1 MQLTRILTAAVTAAF
16 LSTPVSA
23 QLEVFGGAGVRA
35 STMVGYWSDA
45 TQSAT
50 GLAIQYGQGQWK
62 DEYDQKLDQLK
73 GKRAR
78 LGKDW
83 WTTLDT
89 SLKLDFGGVTVP
101 PGSYFLGLQCDQD
114 GKFALALLDA
124 NKALAASA
132 MPFLESAWKID
143 LSVPMTL
150 EKGVLK
156 QTVERMTIALEP
168 RKDDESKITLSIT
181 WGKHRLSA
189 TCKAGLPADK
199 DAGGNKDEKGKKG
212 QTAKVVERGTDADA
226 GYLRPSPSI
235 QNDSGGAP
243 QESKPSVTQL
253 TCVIFGPS
261 RFQSSPPASDTAK

>member
-1 MQLTRILTAAVTAAF
+1 MQFPRILTAAVTAAF
-16 LSTPVSA
+16 LSTSLSA
-23 QLEVFGGAGVRA
+23 QLEMFGGAGVRA

-50 GLAIQYGQGQWK
+50 GLAIQYGQGEWK
-62 DEYDQKLDQLK
+62 DEYDDKLDQLK

-89 SLKLDFGGVTVP
+89 SLKLDFGGVIVP

-143 LSVPMTL
+143 LSVPMAL

-156 QTVERMTIALEP
+156 QTVQRLTIALEP
-168 RKDDESKITLSIT
+168 GKDDQTRITLAIT
-181 WGKHRLSA
+181 WGRHRLSA
-189 TCKAGLPADK
+189 TCKAGPISEKAE
-199 DAGGNKDEKGKKG
+199 ANENEKGKKG
-212 QTAKVVERGTDADA
+212 QTAKVVG
-226 GYLRPSPSI
+226 
-235 QNDSGGAP
+235 
-243 QESKPSVTQL
+243 
-253 TCVIFGPS
+253 
-261 RFQSSPPASDTAK
+261 PASRRAAAAAAPAPADRAVQLLKQ

>member
-16 LSTPVSA
+16 LSTSVSA
-23 QLEVFGGAGVRA
+23 QLELFGGAGVRA

-50 GLAIQYGQGQWK
+50 AVSIQYGQGKWK
-62 DEYDQKLDQLK
+62 DEYNDRLDQLR

-83 WTTLDT
+83 WTTFDT

-114 GKFALALLDA
+114 GKFALVLLDA
-124 NKALAASA
+124 NKAMAASA

-156 QTVERMTIALEP
+156 QTVELMTIALEP
-168 RKDDESKITLSIT
+168 GKDDQSKITLSIT

-189 TCKAGLPADK
+189 NCKAALPADK
-199 DAGGNKDEKGKKG
+199 DAGTDKDEKGKKG
-212 QTAKVVERGTDADA
+212 QAAKVER
-226 GYLRPSPSI
+226 
-235 QNDSGGAP
+235 
-243 QESKPSVTQL
+243 
-253 TCVIFGPS
+253 
-261 RFQSSPPASDTAK
+261 